1 MFAHIFVDKVSHS
14 QAITMG
20 HGNRNGLKRGETNSS
35 CIRPRSVCLPAL
47 PLMAVDSS
55 FTEREKGAGKEG
67 GGKKEIRKVRG
78 ELWEKKREEEM
89 TRLKDPLGKQRKG
102 SERKRKRG
110 MRRKKKKRAEEVRVA
125 LKRNEEKEKEAVFKS
140 FLRLPKC
147 SVGPTN
153 LRRQPFNGLNNFYEL
168 EQDRSSWRM
177 AIGCAL
183 GRVANVAVVRRRME
197 YAFVMQQQ
205 MRMMMVNQL
214 PSPSNRCVLRVA
226 QETANECAEMSLDL
240 MQCSDSFSFFFFRLC
255 RVRLPWPVHH
265 GDGGAYVRAG
275 PAHLF

>member
-1 MFAHIFVDKVSHS
+1 
-14 QAITMG
+14 MG
-20 HGNRNGLKRGETNSS
+20 HGNRNGLKRGETNSPS
-35 CIRPRSVCLPAL
+35 VRPRWVCLPAL

-102 SERKRKRG
+102 SERKRKGG
-110 MRRKKKKRAEEVRVA
+110 MRKKKKRAEEVRVA
-125 LKRNEEKEKEAVFKS
+125 LKRNEEEEEEAVFKS

-177 AIGCAL
+177 AIDCQCCSRETSNGICICDAATD
-183 GRVANVAVVRRRME
+183 ANDDGESITKPV
-197 YAFVMQQQ
+197 QQ
-205 MRMMMVNQL
+205 MCIASCTRN
-214 PSPSNRCVLRVA
+214 C
-226 QETANECAEMSLDL
+226 
-240 MQCSDSFSFFFFRLC
+240 
-255 RVRLPWPVHH
+255 
-265 GDGGAYVRAG
+265 
-275 PAHLF
+275 